1 MRLNHI
7 AIATNELEKM
17 SKFYAEVLGMKTS
30 GSEPLPSHG
39 VTTVFVDARNTK
51 FELLLPLGENSPIQT
66 YLQKNK
72 SGGMHH
78 ICLEVD
84 DIWAAIE
91 DLRKKKI
98 CMLSQEPSLGAHG
111 KLVMF
116 LHPKDCGGVLIELE
130 QA

>member
-1 MRLNHI
+1 MLIFH
-7 AIATNELEKM
+7 TQ
-17 SKFYAEVLGMKTS
+17 TS
-30 GSEPLPSHG
+30 EQVPLQSHG
-39 VTTVFVDARNTK
+39 VTTVFVEAGNTK
-51 FELLLPLGENSPIQT
+51 FELLRPLGEKSPIAS
-66 YLQKNK
+66 YLEKNPD
-72 SGGMHH
+72 GGMHH

-91 DLRKKKI
+91 DLKKKNVR
-98 CMLSQEPSLGAHG
+98 MLSPEPTPGAHG